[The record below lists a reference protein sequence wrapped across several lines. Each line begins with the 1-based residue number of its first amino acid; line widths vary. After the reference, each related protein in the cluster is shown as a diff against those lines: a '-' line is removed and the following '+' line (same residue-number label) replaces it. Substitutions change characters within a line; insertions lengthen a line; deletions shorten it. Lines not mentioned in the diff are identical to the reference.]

1 MVVGGKHKSAK
12 SGSSSGP
19 SAGPEE
25 LPAVD
30 ENKTRCPCGNSA
42 EIGTM
47 IQVEIVIDI
56 SLASSSLASIIILL
70 LFWHVVL
77 AVALNQDDYRCKLI
91 SSTACFN

>member
-19 SAGPEE
+19 SAGPQEP
-25 LPAVD
+25 PAVD

-47 IQVEIVIDI
+47 IQVEIIIDM
-56 SLASSSLASIIILL
+56 LDLHAGILCL
-70 LFWHVVL
+70 LPL
-77 AVALNQDDYRCKLI
+77 LPY
-91 SSTACFN
+91 